1 MSPEAFETALIEKI
15 NLIDPLTIP
24 ALPYP
29 ETPGKYYPENDPGEV
44 LVRYEGRKPKKR
56 DVAGQTVELRM
67 FAEVVVCSRKLRG
80 ENGTYEWLQKIFKEL
95 EGFTL
100 DGATDS
106 LTMETEGF
114 MDETDG
120 IWQYGQKW
128 SMGTN
133 EFIELTDDYV
143 SQIGDN

>member
-1 MSPEAFETALIEKI
+1 MSPEAFETAILEKI
-15 NLIDPLTIP
+15 NLLGLI

-29 ETPGKYYPENDPGEV
+29 ENPKNYYPENDPGEV

-67 FAEVVVCSRKLRG
+67 FAEVVVCNRKLRG
-80 ENGTYEWLQKIFKEL
+80 EDGAYSWLQQIFTAL

-100 DGATDS
+100 EGAADP
-106 LTMETEGF
+106 LNLQAEAL

-133 EFIELTDDYV
+133 EFIEITDDYV
-143 SQIGDN
+143 DNLRSD